1 MADGL
6 NNFFQSFS
14 GRLGSAIGNPVAQK
28 RPEVAPGLQRTPF
41 LQPIDLLST
50 VYVVGDSAPQSQGGF
65 KPLDNPLSVVYT
77 TLDSN
82 SAPQS
87 RGGFKPLDPL
97 SVGIIPQGVNRTD
110 GNGPIQLEETKR
122 DGSISLQR
130 PGFTPLNYFKSE
142 SGEFKIKTPENFFT
156 TEERSQ
162 YLKEAF
168 DSPIGD
174 KRMGSFRFSYDDYVK
189 FNSKLNDL
197 NPTDGSNQKQ
207 TKISEFI
214 RDYQSLVNY
223 HDKEDPVYFGFE
235 IIIDV
240 NNSPLL
246 NGQVKEF
253 ITKFS
258 NDIPELQGR
267 LEIYEQ
273 FKKELRR
280 YFRFNVDINNSV
292 EQQID
297 DPSIFI
303 KTSDIPRR
311 YYVRSILGISALVES
326 NTPEATKSF
335 IDYPKTKITLSFL
348 EDTSLN
354 LGTLATLY
362 KSLYWS
368 KLRGKSLIP
377 ENLLRFDCQI
387 IVSELRNMAQIRK
400 SNDFMEIVKSNLSRY
415 VYSVYECQ
423 FFFDKMTH
431 PDSIDMGTPPAQVE
445 KYDVTF
451 NFKYSN
457 MNFERW
463 NPVFE
468 SGSGEW
474 ISLNDAK
481 EIPLIKNQPSQNDTE
496 INQISFYNSS
506 SFPQSS
512 IDVNSTLNLNE
523 ENDST
528 DFITSEKNKSDLNI
542 YQLSQKDIPQSGS
555 ATSQD
560 IYQNRLIIV
569 DPVRLGGSQDIYQ
582 NQLIIVDPVRPG
594 GSNDIFGRASE
605 QLLENIKTAGL
616 NEAQRQLN
624 IRFRVLN
631 DSIDNIRNQFGIG
644 RMPPPTNVYFPQQNS
659 GAYGQSNV
667 FFDVQN
673 ALRNFGGDV
682 LTGLIGGG

>member
-1 MADGL
+1 
-6 NNFFQSFS
+6 
-14 GRLGSAIGNPVAQK
+14 
-28 RPEVAPGLQRTPF
+28 
-41 LQPIDLLST
+41 
-50 VYVVGDSAPQSQGGF
+50 
-65 KPLDNPLSVVYT
+65 
-77 TLDSN
+77 
-82 SAPQS
+82 
-87 RGGFKPLDPL
+87 
-97 SVGIIPQGVNRTD
+97 
-110 GNGPIQLEETKR
+110 
-122 DGSISLQR
+122 
-130 PGFTPLNYFKSE
+130 
-142 SGEFKIKTPENFFT
+142 
-156 TEERSQ
+156 
-162 YLKEAF
+162 
-168 DSPIGD
+168 
-174 KRMGSFRFSYDDYVK
+174 
-189 FNSKLNDL
+189 
-197 NPTDGSNQKQ
+197 
-207 TKISEFI
+207 
-214 RDYQSLVNY
+214 
-223 HDKEDPVYFGFE
+223 
-235 IIIDV
+235 
-240 NNSPLL
+240 
-246 NGQVKEF
+246 
-253 ITKFS
+253 
-258 NDIPELQGR
+258 
-267 LEIYEQ
+267 
-273 FKKELRR
+273 
-280 YFRFNVDINNSV
+280 
-292 EQQID
+292 
-297 DPSIFI
+297 
-303 KTSDIPRR
+303 
-311 YYVRSILGISALVES
+311 
-326 NTPEATKSF
+326 
-335 IDYPKTKITLSFL
+335 
-348 EDTSLN
+348 
-354 LGTLATLY
+354 
-362 KSLYWS
+362 
-368 KLRGKSLIP
+368 
-377 ENLLRFDCQI
+377 
-387 IVSELRNMAQIRK
+387 
-400 SNDFMEIVKSNLSRY
+400 
-415 VYSVYECQ
+415 
-423 FFFDKMTH
+423 MTH
-431 PDSIDMGTPPAQVE
+431 PDSIDMGTPPAQVD

>member
-14 GRLGSAIGNPVAQK
+14 GRLGSTIGNPVAQK
-28 RPEVAPGLQRTPF
+28 RPEVAPGLKRTPF

-50 VYVVGDSAPQSQGGF
+50 VYVSSP
-65 KPLDNPLSVVYT
+65 
-77 TLDSN
+77 SN

-87 RGGFKPLDPL
+87 QGGFKPLDPL

-110 GNGPIQLEETKR
+110 GSGPIQLEETKR

-168 DSPIGD
+168 GLNSPIGD

-207 TKISEFI
+207 TKISEFL

-431 PDSIDMGTPPAQVE
+431 LDSIDMGTPPAQVD

-528 DFITSEKNKSDLNI
+528 DFITSEKNRSDLNI

-555 ATSQD
+555 ATSQN
-560 IYQNRLIIV
+560 IYQNR
-569 DPVRLGGSQDIYQ
+569 
-582 NQLIIVDPVRPG
+582 LIIVDPVRPG

>member
-14 GRLGSAIGNPVAQK
+14 GRLGSTIGNPVSQK

-50 VYVVGDSAPQSQGGF
+50 VYVSFPSNSAPQSQGGF
-65 KPLDNPLSVVYT
+65 KPLDT
-77 TLDSN
+77 
-82 SAPQS
+82 
-87 RGGFKPLDPL
+87 L
-97 SVGIIPQGVNRTD
+97 SVGLIPQGVNRTD
-110 GNGPIQLEETKR
+110 GSGPIQLEETKR

-168 DSPIGD
+168 GFNSPIGD

-197 NPTDGSNQKQ
+197 NPTDGSNQRQ
-207 TKISEFI
+207 TKISEFL

-303 KTSDIPRR
+303 KTSDDPRR

-431 PDSIDMGTPPAQVE
+431 PDSIDMGTTPVQVD

-463 NPVFE
+463 NPTFE
-468 SGSGEW
+468 SASGEW

-481 EIPLIKNQPSQNDTE
+481 ERPLIKNQPSQNDTE
-496 INQISFYNSS
+496 VNQISFYNSS

-528 DFITSEKNKSDLNI
+528 DFISSEKNRSDLNI

-555 ATSQD
+555 ATPQN
-560 IYQNRLIIV
+560 IYQNR
-569 DPVRLGGSQDIYQ
+569 
-582 NQLIIVDPVRPG
+582 LIIVDPVRPG

>member
-28 RPEVAPGLQRTPF
+28 RPDVVPGLQRTPF

-50 VYVVGDSAPQSQGGF
+50 VYVTSP
-65 KPLDNPLSVVYT
+65 
-77 TLDSN
+77 SN

-87 RGGFKPLDPL
+87 QGGFKPLDPL
-97 SVGIIPQGVNRTD
+97 SVGIIPQGVLRTD
-110 GNGPIQLEETKR
+110 ASGPIQLEETKR

-168 DSPIGD
+168 GVNSIIGD

-207 TKISEFI
+207 TKISEFL

-258 NDIPELQGR
+258 NDIPIPELQGR

-273 FKKELRR
+273 FKKELKR

-292 EQQID
+292 EQQIE

-303 KTSDIPRR
+303 KTSDDPRR
-311 YYVRSILGISALVES
+311 YYVRSILGLSTLVES
-326 NTPEATKSF
+326 NTPDALKYF

-377 ENLLRFDCQI
+377 ENLLKFDCQI

-431 PDSIDMGTPPAQVE
+431 LDSIDMGTSPIPVD
-445 KYDVTF
+445 KYDVIF

-463 NPVFE
+463 NPTFG
-468 SGSGEW
+468 SDSGEW

-481 EIPLIKNQPSQNDTE
+481 ERPLIKNQPSQNDAE

-528 DFITSEKNKSDLNI
+528 DFISSEKNRSDLNI

-555 ATSQD
+555 ATSRN
-560 IYQNRLIIV
+560 IYQNRLIIA
-569 DPVRLGGSQDIYQ
+569 
-582 NQLIIVDPVRPG
+582 DPVRPG
-594 GSNDIFGRASE
+594 GSNDIFGRAAE